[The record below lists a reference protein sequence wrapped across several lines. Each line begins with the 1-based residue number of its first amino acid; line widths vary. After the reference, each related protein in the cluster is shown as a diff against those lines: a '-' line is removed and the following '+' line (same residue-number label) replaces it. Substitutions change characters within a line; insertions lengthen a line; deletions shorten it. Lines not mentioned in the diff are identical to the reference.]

1 MFSSRLVLRAAGSLP
16 VAVDGGFT
24 AAHQEDRDTFH
35 QRCACTKVDGA
46 SIIGADADVDADADA
61 DAAPV
66 IHSSFR
72 ARREAAFP
80 GHPSEIREQQPVHR
94 LVSVSVIFNEV
105 LEFCRISSRDSSLV
119 ELFQKISTGKSFI
132 NRINIVQ

>member
-46 SIIGADADVDADADA
+46 SIIGADADADADA

-105 LEFCRISSRDSSLV
+105 LEFCRTSSRDSSSV
-119 ELFQKISTGKSFI
+119 KLFQKISTGKSFI
-132 NRINIVQ
+132 NRINTVQ

>member
-46 SIIGADADVDADADA
+46 SIIGADADADADA

-105 LEFCRISSRDSSLV
+105 LESYRTSSKDSSLV
-119 ELFQKISTGKSFI
+119 KLFQKIPTGKSFI
-132 NRINIVQ
+132 NQINIVQ